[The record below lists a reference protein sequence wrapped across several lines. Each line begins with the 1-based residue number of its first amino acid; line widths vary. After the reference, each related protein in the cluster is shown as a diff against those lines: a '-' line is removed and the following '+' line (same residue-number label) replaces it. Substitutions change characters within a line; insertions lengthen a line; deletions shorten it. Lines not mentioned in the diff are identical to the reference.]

1 MKLNEGN
8 SQTEF
13 VCMCCMEYR
22 WRQKQRRGWICPY
35 RARDVYCPVIE
46 HVYLREQYDE
56 FSWAQMEKDIE
67 SNIALNKIRM
77 EREAT
82 GEKTVHK
89 MKLLQTHFDS
99 VVQGVKTVEMRLDDA
114 KRRRIKTGDL
124 IEFSCVEDAGRKVMV
139 KVLGK
144 VVFLNFEELT
154 ETYSAKSLG
163 FAGYDSSDICDYM
176 RSLYGERRL
185 KACHVVAIEFSLC
198 KGEGNC

>member
-22 WRQKQRRGWICPY
+22 WRQKPRRGWICPY
-35 RARDVYCPVIE
+35 RANDVYCPVVE

-67 SNIALNKIRM
+67 SNIALNKNRM

-99 VVQGVKTVEMRLDDA
+99 VVQGVKTIEMRLDDA
-114 KRRRIKTGDL
+114 KRRWIRAGDL
-124 IEFSCVEDAGRKVMV
+124 IEFSCADDADRKLMVEVINKMV
-139 KVLGK
+139 FLDFEELVEHYDTKVLG
-144 VVFLNFEELT
+144 FE
-154 ETYSAKSLG
+154 
-163 FAGYDSSDICDYM
+163 GYTTNEICEYM
-176 RSLYGERRL
+176 CYLYGKKKL
-185 KACHVVAIEFSLC
+185 KACHVVAIEFVRYT
-198 KGEGNC
+198 KT